1 MVVTAPPDEFYTRL
15 TGLAASEEFGS
26 IDEVASPDDNLQ
38 AVFTY
43 LVKGRN
49 EELGTGNEELRA

>member
-1 MVVTAPPDEFYTRL
+1 VL
-15 TGLAASEEFGS
+15 TNMAASGDVT

-43 LVKGRN
+43 LVKS
-49 EELGTGNEELRA
+49 